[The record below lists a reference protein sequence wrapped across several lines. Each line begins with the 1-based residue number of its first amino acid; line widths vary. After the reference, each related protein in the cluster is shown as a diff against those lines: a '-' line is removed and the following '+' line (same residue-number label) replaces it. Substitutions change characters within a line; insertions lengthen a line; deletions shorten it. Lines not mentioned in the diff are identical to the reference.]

1 MNSKKNTLDLSAFG
15 HSQAQS
21 ENGETLFDGVLA
33 LYTGAT
39 PAKHFPLKHGADG
52 KKIEVESK
60 SRYQQYAREDK
71 SDGYSVKF
79 VAENGKDFY
88 CLFSDAPSLEL
99 GMYSLTGTGSAQRY
113 DQALPLWV
121 TSVSSLVEV
130 AKLVKTDPVQVYS
143 TQQGQGGEDL

>member
-1 MNSKKNTLDLSAFG
+1 MNSKTTLDLSAFG
-15 HSQAQS
+15 HTQAQS
-21 ENGETLFDGVLA
+21 ENGEILFDGVLV

-39 PAKHFPLKHGADG
+39 PTKHYPLKHGSDG

-79 VAENGKDFY
+79 VAENGRDFY
-88 CLFSDAPSLEL
+88 CLFPSAPELEL
-99 GMYSLTGTGSAQRY
+99 GMYALTGTGSAQRY
-113 DQALPLWV
+113 DQTLPLWV
-121 TSVSSLVEV
+121 TTVTSLTEV
-130 AKLVKTDPVQVYS
+130 AKLVKTDPVQVYG